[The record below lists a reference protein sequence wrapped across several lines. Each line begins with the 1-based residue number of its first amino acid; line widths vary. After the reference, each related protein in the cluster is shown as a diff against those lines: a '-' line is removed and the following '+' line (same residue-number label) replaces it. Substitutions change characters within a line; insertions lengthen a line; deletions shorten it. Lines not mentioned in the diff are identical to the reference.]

1 MSLACCLSP
10 IQRTAVLCAALL
22 LAAGTASAQVAIPTH
37 ESGDGAGVPAAVA
50 SDSGSN
56 GLSTFSSSNDG
67 VDPGGGLAAPAPSKG
82 EGGGQYDNKAR
93 EGGGWKGRLAFE
105 AAGGFNIPDSKT
117 SPYVNLG
124 GQFTTGGGYHF
135 SRAVSVLAEY
145 QFIYDGLPNA
155 IVAEAGANAGN
166 VRLWSL
172 TLAPV
177 INLMPK
183 KATSVFVTGG
193 GGFYR
198 KVTSFTD
205 PQAVEY
211 CTYYYCGIGY
221 QNAVIGHFS
230 SNQGG
235 WNVGGGVSHRFGGA
249 YGDGRMELFAEARY
263 LDVMTP
269 AVTTEPNGLSLTT
282 VGANTRLVPIS
293 FGVRF

>member
-1 MSLACCLSP
+1 
-10 IQRTAVLCAALL
+10 LL
-22 LAAGTASAQVAIPTH
+22 LAAGTASAQVAIPIH
-37 ESGDGAGVPAAVA
+37 ESGDGASVSAAVA

-67 VDPGGGLAAPAPSKG
+67 VDPGGGLAAPAPGKG

-93 EGGGWKGRLAFE
+93 EGGDWKSRLAFE
-105 AAGGFNIPDSKT
+105 AAGGFNIPNNST

-124 GQFTTGGGYHF
+124 GQFTTGGGYHLT
-135 SRAVSVLAEY
+135 RAVSVLAEY
-145 QFIYDGLPNA
+145 QFIYDGLPDK
-155 IVAEAGANAGN
+155 IVAEAGANGGN

-205 PQAVEY
+205 PQQVLY
-211 CTYYYCGIGY
+211 CQYFCEVGV
-221 QNAVIGHFS
+221 QNVVIGHFS

-235 WNVGGGVSHRFGGA
+235 WNVGGGVSHRFGGM
-249 YGDGRMELFAEARY
+249 YGDGRMEVFAEARY

-269 AVTTEPNGLSLTT
+269 AVTTQPNGLGLTSI
-282 VGANTRLVPIS
+282 GADTKLVPVS